1 MGPARHTSFDAPKAP
16 STGALRRPTVHGR
29 PKVAAGP
36 VSLFGPGLPLQLGR
50 SMRTRL
56 LTAVRAVLTDPALA
70 GARDSVLLA
79 AVVLLAK
86 SPTSSPA
93 VRTRARELA
102 RWSGYSKS
110 YVDHHVLPELR
121 MRGVALSRPTK
132 DAEGQ
137 VDGLELTLTAL
148 VRARAEG
155 PAHAL
160 SLSQRELATFLRLA
174 EGVFGPGWAPKDAPE
189 TPPGLLGGR
198 QGPGAASDRLVLLLL
213 VLLARPNGRV
223 VMAPGSV
230 AAGHGRAAATVA
242 RQLGCSLEDA
252 QRIVCRLEA
261 GGLVEVH
268 GEGARERLVVPAVA
282 SAHRAA
288 SAVASP
294 AGRVES
300 PPAAEDAGS
309 AISGCVHCEHCAAGS
324 AAGAGELSG
333 EGFVQDSF
341 DDVLVGVP
349 AGPVGALRVCSDF
362 DEADEAPET
371 YGATGV
377 EQDSEADSR
386 VGAGALLHTDHPPV
400 VTADSSSDGDLECFS
415 GSAASGCGPLPDRAW
430 AGEDAAGVKS
440 SAGGSSSAGQGPLR
454 GDKPPADGGVGAA
467 GGPAWLWAQ
476 ASAAVP
482 RDLGVVLEP
491 VGSLWARLVKPGT
504 QRWLAG
510 LVRSELDR
518 VADLVGRDR
527 AVRVL
532 AGRLER
538 RLGELFRAP
547 VTDPVA
553 WMVSRGLPQRPGCW
567 SVLCDDGNRMN
578 TGLACDSCE
587 AVVGDRRELRAR
599 IRSEVAAE
607 LAGLDP
613 VERRAEVE
621 RRLNLGVQRQ
631 AAMDLIRRERS
642 AAETALRLEAVERR
656 RAELAAQEA
665 QRASQ
670 ACADCGVAEAGG
682 LCLGCTAARGLAEEV
697 RRAVAVAV
705 AMRADLTDHQAVREL
720 SARIEADTVA
730 SAAAAADAASVDDPA
745 VRAFARLSAVRQI
758 LAHRRERALYRLERG
773 SVADAA
779 AKQAGWTTRRRASQY
794 ASVADLLAAVAKA
807 EAKARSE
814 AARELLGDLLA
825 DVERARPRD
834 AGRPPADWAAA
845 LSDFAERPLPGE
857 ESAVSAGSVGVL
869 VRAA

>member
-1 MGPARHTSFDAPKAP
+1 
-16 STGALRRPTVHGR
+16 
-29 PKVAAGP
+29 
-36 VSLFGPGLPLQLGR
+36 
-50 SMRTRL
+50 MRTRL
-56 LTAVRAVLTDPALA
+56 LTAVRAVLADPALA

-86 SPTSSPA
+86 SPASSPA
-93 VRTRARELA
+93 VLTRARELA
-102 RWSGYSKS
+102 RWCGYSKS
-110 YVDHHVLPELR
+110 YVDHHVLPALR
-121 MRGVALSRPTK
+121 GRGVALSRPTK
-132 DAEGQ
+132 DGEGQ

-148 VRARAEG
+148 IRARAEG

-174 EGVFGPGWAPKDAPE
+174 EAVFGPGWAPKDAPE
-189 TPPGLLGGR
+189 TPPGLLGGL

-242 RQLGCSLEDA
+242 RQLGCELDDA
-252 QRIVCRLEA
+252 QRVIGRLEVA
-261 GGLVEVH
+261 GLVEVH
-268 GEGARERLVVPAVA
+268 GIGARERLVVPAVA

-288 SAVASP
+288 SVFASP
-294 AGRVES
+294 AGRVEALQ
-300 PPAAEDAGS
+300 AAEDAGS

-324 AAGAGELSG
+324 DNGAGELSG

-341 DDVLVGVP
+341 DDMLGEVP
-349 AGPVGALRVCSDF
+349 AGPVGALRVRSDF
-362 DEADEAPET
+362 DEPDEAPEAH
-371 YGATGV
+371 GATEV
-377 EQDSEADSR
+377 EQDSEGDSC
-386 VGAGALLHTDHPPV
+386 VGDGALLHTNHPVV

-415 GSAASGCGPLPDRAW
+415 GSAVSGGGQLPDRVR
-430 AGEDAAGVKS
+430 AGEDAAAAKS
-440 SAGGSSSAGQGPLR
+440 WAGQDPLR
-454 GDKPPADGGVGAA
+454 GDKPPAADGGVAA
-467 GGPAWLWAQ
+467 SGEPAWLWAQ
-476 ASAAVP
+476 GSAAVP

-510 LVRSELDR
+510 LVRGELDR

-527 AVRVL
+527 AMRVL

-538 RLGELFRAP
+538 RLGELFGAP

-553 WMVSRGLPQRPGCW
+553 WMVGRGLPQRPGCW
-567 SVLCDDGNRMN
+567 SVLCDDGHRMN

-607 LAGLDP
+607 LAGLGP
-613 VERRAEVE
+613 GERRAEVE
-621 RRLNLGVQRQ
+621 RRLNVGVQRQ
-631 AAMDLIRRERS
+631 AVMDLIRRERRT
-642 AAETALRLEAVERR
+642 AETALRLEAVERR

-665 QRASQ
+665 ERASR

-682 LCLGCTAARGLAEEV
+682 LCLGCTAARGLAEAV

-705 AMRADLTDHQAVREL
+705 AMRADLADHQAVREL

-730 SAAAAADAASVDDPA
+730 SAAAAADAASVDDPV

-758 LAHRRERALYRLERG
+758 LAHRTGRALYRLERG

-779 AKQAGWTTRRRASQY
+779 AGQAGWATRRRASQY
-794 ASVADLLAAVAKA
+794 ASVADLLEAVTKA
-807 EAKARSE
+807 EAKARAE

-825 DVERARPRD
+825 DVERARPGD
-834 AGRPPADWAAA
+834 VGRPLTDWAAA

-857 ESAVSAGSVGVL
+857 EIPVSTGSVGVL

>member
-1 MGPARHTSFDAPKAP
+1 
-16 STGALRRPTVHGR
+16 
-29 PKVAAGP
+29 
-36 VSLFGPGLPLQLGR
+36 
-50 SMRTRL
+50 MRTRL
-56 LTAVRAVLTDPALA
+56 LTAVRAVLADPALA

-86 SPTSSPA
+86 SPASSPA
-93 VRTRARELA
+93 VLTRARELA

-110 YVDHHVLPELR
+110 YVDHHVLPALR
-121 MRGVALSRPTK
+121 ARGVALSRPTK
-132 DAEGQ
+132 DGEGQ

-155 PAHAL
+155 TAHAL
-160 SLSQRELATFLRLA
+160 SLSQRELATFLRLVEA
-174 EGVFGPGWAPKDAPE
+174 VFGPGWAPKGAPE

-198 QGPGAASDRLVLLLL
+198 QGPGAASERLVLLLL

-242 RQLGCSLEDA
+242 RQLGCELEDA
-252 QRIVCRLEA
+252 QRIVGRLEA
-261 GGLVEVH
+261 AGLVEVH

-288 SAVASP
+288 SAVEP
-294 AGRVES
+294 AGRIES

-309 AISGCVHCEHCAAGS
+309 TISGCVHCEHCAAGS
-324 AAGAGELSG
+324 DDGAGELSG
-333 EGFVQDSF
+333 EGFVQDSL
-341 DDVLVGVP
+341 DDVLGEVP
-349 AGPVGALRVCSDF
+349 ARPVGALRVCSDV
-362 DEADEAPET
+362 DEADEAPAT

-377 EQDSEADSR
+377 EQDSEADSY
-386 VGAGALLHTDHPPV
+386 VGAGALLHTDHPDV
-400 VTADSSSDGDLECFS
+400 VTADASSDGDLECFS
-415 GSAASGCGPLPDRAW
+415 GSAVSGCSPLPDRAR
-430 AGEDAAGVKS
+430 AGEDAAEVKS
-440 SAGGSSSAGQGPLR
+440 SAEGSSCAGQGPLR
-454 GDKPPADGGVGAA
+454 GDKPPAADGGVAAA

-476 ASAAVP
+476 GSAAVP

-491 VGSLWARLVKPGT
+491 VESLWSRLVKPGT

-510 LVRSELDR
+510 LVRGELDR
-518 VADLVGRDR
+518 VVDLVGRDR

-538 RLGELFRAP
+538 RLGELFGAP

-553 WMVSRGLPQRPGCW
+553 WMVGRGLPQRPGCW
-567 SVLCDDGNRMN
+567 SVLCDDGHRMN

-607 LAGLDP
+607 LAGLGP
-613 VERRAEVE
+613 GERRAEVE

-642 AAETALRLEAVERR
+642 AAEAALRLEAVERR
-656 RAELAAQEA
+656 RAELAAQQAE
-665 QRASQ
+665 RASQ
-670 ACADCGVAEAGG
+670 PCADCGIAEASG
-682 LCLGCTAARGLAEEV
+682 LCLGCTAARGLVEEV

-720 SARIEADTVA
+720 SARIEADTLA
-730 SAAAAADAASVDDPA
+730 SAAAGAENVGDPA
-745 VRAFARLSAVRQI
+745 VRAFARLSAVRRIRAQ
-758 LAHRRERALYRLERG
+758 RTGRALYRLEQG

-779 AKQAGWTTRRRASQY
+779 AKQARWAFQRRASQY
-794 ASVADLLAAVAKA
+794 ASRAELLEAMSEA
-807 EAKARSE
+807 EAKARAT
-814 AARELLGDLLA
+814 AARELLDGLLA
-825 DVERARPRD
+825 DVRRATPHPV
-834 AGRPPADWAAA
+834 GRPHTDWAAA
-845 LSDFAERPLPGE
+845 LSDLAHRPLPGE
-857 ESAVSAGSVGVL
+857 GNRGDAGPVESVGAL

>member
-1 MGPARHTSFDAPKAP
+1 
-16 STGALRRPTVHGR
+16 
-29 PKVAAGP
+29 
-36 VSLFGPGLPLQLGR
+36 
-50 SMRTRL
+50 MRTRL
-56 LTAVRAVLTDPALA
+56 LTAVRALIADPALA

-86 SPTSSPA
+86 SPASSPA
-93 VRTRARELA
+93 VLTRARELA

-110 YVDHHVLPELR
+110 YIDHHVLPELR
-121 MRGVALSRPTK
+121 GRGVALSRPTK
-132 DAEGQ
+132 DGEGQ

-160 SLSQRELATFLRLA
+160 SLSQRELATLLRLA
-174 EGVFGPGWAPKDAPE
+174 EAVFGPGWAPKDAPE

-242 RQLGCSLEDA
+242 RQLGCALEDA
-252 QRIVCRLEA
+252 QRIVGRLEA
-261 GGLVEVH
+261 AGLVEVH

-282 SAHRAA
+282 SAHRAT
-288 SAVASP
+288 SAVAAP
-294 AGRVES
+294 AGRVEA
-300 PPAAEDAGS
+300 PPAAEDTGS
-309 AISGCVHCEHCAAGS
+309 TLSGCVHCEHCADGS
-324 AAGAGELSG
+324 DDGAGELSG

-341 DDVLVGVP
+341 DDVLGGVP
-349 AGPVGALRVCSDF
+349 AGPVGALRVRSDF
-362 DEADEAPET
+362 DEADEAPEAH
-371 YGATGV
+371 GGTGV
-377 EQDSEADSR
+377 EQDSEADLC
-386 VGAGALLHTDHPPV
+386 VGAGALLHTDHPHV

-415 GSAASGCGPLPDRAW
+415 GSAVSDCGPLPDRAR
-430 AGEDAAGVKS
+430 AGEDVFEVKS

-454 GDKPPADGGVGAA
+454 GDKPPAADGGVAAA

-476 ASAAVP
+476 GSAAVP

-510 LVRSELDR
+510 LVRGELDR

-538 RLGELFRAP
+538 RLGELFGAP

-553 WMVSRGLPQRPGCW
+553 WMVGRGLPQRPGCW
-567 SVLCDDGNRMN
+567 SVLCDDGHRMN

-599 IRSEVAAE
+599 IRSEAAAE
-607 LAGLDP
+607 LQGLGP
-613 VERRAEVE
+613 GERRAEVE

-631 AAMDLIRRERS
+631 AALDLLRRERS
-642 AAETALRLEAVERR
+642 AAETALRHEAVERR
-656 RAELAAQEA
+656 HAELAAEQTA
-665 QRASQ
+665 RASKP
-670 ACADCGVAEAGG
+670 CEDCGIAEAGG
-682 LCLGCTAARGLAEEV
+682 LCLGCTTRRAVSEEV

-705 AMRADLTDHQAVREL
+705 AMRADFTDHEAVREL
-720 SARIEADTVA
+720 SARIEADTLA
-730 SAAAAADAASVDDPA
+730 SAAAAAENVGDPA
-745 VRAFARLSAVRQI
+745 VRAFARLSAVRRIRAQ
-758 LAHRRERALYRLERG
+758 RTGRALYRLEQG

-779 AKQAGWTTRRRASQY
+779 AKQARWAFQRRASQY
-794 ASVADLLAAVAKA
+794 ASRAELLEAMSTA
-807 EAKARSE
+807 EAKARAT
-814 AARELLGDLLA
+814 AARELLDGLLA
-825 DVERARPRD
+825 DVRRATPHPV
-834 AGRPPADWAAA
+834 GRPPTDWAAA
-845 LSDFAERPLPGE
+845 LSDLAHRPLPGE
-857 ESAVSAGSVGVL
+857 GNRGDAGPVESE
-869 VRAA
+869 VRW

>member
-1 MGPARHTSFDAPKAP
+1 
-16 STGALRRPTVHGR
+16 
-29 PKVAAGP
+29 
-36 VSLFGPGLPLQLGR
+36 
-50 SMRTRL
+50 MRTRL
-56 LTAVRAVLTDPALA
+56 LTAVRAVLADPALA

-86 SPTSSPA
+86 SPASSPA
-93 VRTRARELA
+93 VLTRARELA

-110 YVDHHVLPELR
+110 YVDHHVLPALR
-121 MRGVALSRPTK
+121 GRGVVLSRPTK
-132 DAEGQ
+132 DGEGQ

-160 SLSQRELATFLRLA
+160 SLSQRELATLLRLA
-174 EGVFGPGWAPKDAPE
+174 EAVFGPGWAPKDAPE

-252 QRIVCRLEA
+252 QRIVGRLEA
-261 GGLVEVH
+261 AGLVEVH

-288 SAVASP
+288 SAVSSP
-294 AGRVES
+294 AGRVEAPS
-300 PPAAEDAGS
+300 AAEDAGS
-309 AISGCVHCEHCAAGS
+309 AFYGCVHCEHCAAGS
-324 AAGAGELSG
+324 DDGAGELSG

-341 DDVLVGVP
+341 DDVLGGVP

-362 DEADEAPET
+362 DGADEAPEA

-377 EQDSEADSR
+377 EQDSEADSC
-386 VGAGALLHTDHPPV
+386 VGAGALLHTDHLPV
-400 VTADSSSDGDLECFS
+400 VTADSSSDRDLECFS
-415 GSAASGCGPLPDRAW
+415 GSAVSGCGPLPDRAR
-430 AGEDAAGVKS
+430 AGEDAAEVTS
-440 SAGGSSSAGQGPLR
+440 SAAGSSSAGQGPLR
-454 GDKPPADGGVGAA
+454 GDKPPAADVGVAAA
-467 GGPAWLWAQ
+467 GRPAWLWAQ
-476 ASAAVP
+476 GSAAVP

-510 LVRSELDR
+510 LVRGELDR
-518 VADLVGRDR
+518 VGDLVGRDR

-532 AGRLER
+532 AGRLKR
-538 RLGELFRAP
+538 RMGELFGAP
-547 VTDPVA
+547 VTDAVA
-553 WMVSRGLPQRPGCW
+553 WMVGRGLPQRPGCW
-567 SVLCDDGNRMN
+567 SVLCDDGHRMN

-599 IRSEVAAE
+599 IRSEVAGE
-607 LAGLDP
+607 LAGLGP
-613 VERRAEVE
+613 RERRAEVE

-642 AAETALRLEAVERR
+642 AAERALRLEAVERR

-665 QRASQ
+665 ERASR

-758 LAHRRERALYRLERG
+758 LAHRTGRALYRLERG

-794 ASVADLLAAVAKA
+794 ASAVDLLEAVTKA
-807 EAKARSE
+807 EAKARAE

-834 AGRPPADWAAA
+834 AGQPPTDWAAA
-845 LSDFAERPLPGE
+845 LSDLAERPLPDE
-857 ESAVSAGSVGVL
+857 EIAVSAGSVGVL